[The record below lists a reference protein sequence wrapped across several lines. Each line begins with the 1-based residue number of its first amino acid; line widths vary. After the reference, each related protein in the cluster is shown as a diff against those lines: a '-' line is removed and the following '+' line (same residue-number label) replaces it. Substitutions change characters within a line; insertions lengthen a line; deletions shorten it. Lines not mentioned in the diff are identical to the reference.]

1 MTNQTIE
8 IMMKTVTTDFLKVKI
23 VSGQTGNIKTV
34 IEWNLE
40 IPIFSE
46 CKKRPVSFYEMTMIF
61 LNLMKFR
68 FRSI

>member
-46 CKKRPVSFYEMTMIF
+46 CKKTSGF
-61 LNLMKFR
+61 LL
-68 FRSI
+68 